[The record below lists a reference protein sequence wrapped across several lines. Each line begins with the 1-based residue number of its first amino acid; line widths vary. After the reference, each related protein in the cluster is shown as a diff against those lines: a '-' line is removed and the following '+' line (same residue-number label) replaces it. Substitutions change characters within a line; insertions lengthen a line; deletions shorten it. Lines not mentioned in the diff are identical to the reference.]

1 MNKNIIFCSL
11 EMLDK
16 VEPPQI
22 PDGYGISIAYACLLD
37 IIRSIAMA
45 ITGPREEGV
54 ERHYEPT
61 EAERKL
67 HVQLI
72 NSSWCGL
79 LAALSPLI
87 DASTDES
94 ATENVLKEIQTF
106 ASLCG
111 LLDLHTPRD
120 AFITAICK
128 ASLPPHY
135 ALTVLY
141 SAPQG
146 IPCGAR
152 QQQQQQQDTSGGSG
166 AGSGGQFNPANLAD
180 SDYRQQVVAV
190 GTPLPTA
197 SLPIGKGSTL
207 NNILASMV
215 CTKN

>member
-1 MNKNIIFCSL
+1 
-11 EMLDK
+11 MLDK
-16 VEPPQI
+16 IDPPQI

-37 IIRSIAMA
+37 IIRSIALA

-54 ERHYEPT
+54 EKRYNPSES
-61 EAERKL
+61 EKKL

-79 LAALSPLI
+79 LAALTPLI

-146 IPCGAR
+146 ISNVR
-152 QQQQQQQDTSGGSG
+152 LQENNQY
-166 AGSGGQFNPANLAD
+166 NP
-180 SDYRQQVVAV
+180 STMGETDYRQQVVAV

-197 SLPIGKGSTL
+197 SLPIGEAIVS
-207 NNILASMV
+207 
-215 CTKN
+215 

>member
-1 MNKNIIFCSL
+1 
-11 EMLDK
+11 MLDK

-37 IIRSIAMA
+37 IIRSIALA
-45 ITGPREEGV
+45 ITGPREDASST
-54 ERHYEPT
+54 ERRYEPS
-61 EAERKL
+61 ESERKL

-146 IPCGAR
+146 IPSAVR
-152 QQQQQQQDTSGGSG
+152 QDASAAGNAGGTGS
-166 AGSGGQFNPANLAD
+166 GSGGQYNPSNLGD

-197 SLPIGKGSTL
+197 SLPIGESYFKY
-207 NNILASMV
+207 
-215 CTKN
+215 

>member
-1 MNKNIIFCSL
+1 ML
-11 EMLDK
+11 EK

-45 ITGPREEGV
+45 ITEPREEGV
-54 ERHYEPT
+54 EKRYSPSES
-61 EAERKL
+61 ERKL

-79 LAALSPLI
+79 LAALSPLV
-87 DASTDES
+87 DSSTDES
-94 ATENVLKEIQTF
+94 ATENVLKEIQSF

-141 SAPQG
+141 SVPQG
-146 IPCGAR
+146 FPSNR
-152 QQQQQQQDTSGGSG
+152 TQDS
-166 AGSGGQFNPANLAD
+166 AQYNPATLGD

-197 SLPIGKGSTL
+197 SLPIGEWELFLQRRL
-207 NNILASMV
+207 NTYNLFFL
-215 CTKN
+215 N

>member
-1 MNKNIIFCSL
+1 MYSFNSL

-45 ITGPREEGV
+45 ITGPREEGSSA
-54 ERHYEPT
+54 ERRYEPS
-61 EAERKL
+61 ESQRKL

-146 IPCGAR
+146 IPSGAR
-152 QQQQQQQDTSGGSG
+152 QQQQQDSSAAGNAGGSVS
-166 AGSGGQFNPANLAD
+166 GSGGQYNPSSLGD

-197 SLPIGKGSTL
+197 SLPIGKLYS
-207 NNILASMV
+207 
-215 CTKN
+215 

>member
-1 MNKNIIFCSL
+1 
-11 EMLDK
+11 MLDK
-16 VEPPQI
+16 VEPPPI

-37 IIRSIAMA
+37 IIRSISMA

-54 ERHYEPT
+54 ERCYVPT
-61 EAERKL
+61 EIDRKL

-111 LLDLHTPRD
+111 LLNLHTPRD

-141 SAPQG
+141 NAPQG
-146 IPCGAR
+146 IPSGLR
-152 QQQQQQQDTSGGSG
+152 QQQQQQLQPPDANATG
-166 AGSGGQFNPANLAD
+166 GGQYNPASLGE

-197 SLPIGKGSTL
+197 SLPIGKQK
-207 NNILASMV
+207 MYY
-215 CTKN
+215 

>member
-1 MNKNIIFCSL
+1 
-11 EMLDK
+11 MLDK

-37 IIRSIAMA
+37 IIRSIALA
-45 ITGPREEGV
+45 INGPREEGV
-54 ERHYEPT
+54 EKRYDPT
-61 EAERKL
+61 ESDRKL
-67 HVQLI
+67 HIQLI

-94 ATENVLKEIQTF
+94 ATENVLKEIQSF

-111 LLDLHTPRD
+111 LLDLQTPRD

-146 IPCGAR
+146 MTNAGR
-152 QQQQQQQDTSGGSG
+152 QQQD
-166 AGSGGQFNPANLAD
+166 AGQYNPTNLAD

-197 SLPIGKGSTL
+197 SLPIG
-207 NNILASMV
+207 
-215 CTKN
+215 